1 MTKQKLRI
9 DIVHKIMELR
19 NKDLINE
26 DSILNVLDDCLNPF
40 IDKMEEEETKNDYLF
55 HVKVTDKKGGNV
67 RETKG
72 VVSAKNV
79 ESAYKKISDRLFENN
94 IIVYSIIDVKK
105 L

>member
-19 NKDLINE
+19 NKDLIDE
-26 DSILNVLDDCLNPF
+26 DSILDVLDDCLNPF
-40 IDKMEEEETKNDYLF
+40 IDEMEEETKNDYLF
-55 HVKVTDKKGGNV
+55 HVKISDKKGGNV
-67 RETKG
+67 REIKG
-72 VVSAKNV
+72 VVSAKNI
-79 ESAYKKISDRLFENN
+79 ESAYKKISDKLFEND